1 MSQVRKGIENML
13 TKNFVMNC
21 AEGFH
26 LRPAQV
32 LMEKATPFQSRIMLG
47 KPGQEEADAKSILGL
62 MSLGIEQG
70 EIVEVV
76 VEGRDETEAMAV
88 VEKLFETNFGE

>member
-1 MSQVRKGIENML
+1 ML
-13 TKNFVMNC
+13 TKNLVMNC

-32 LMEKATPFQSRIMLG
+32 LMEKVTPFQSHITLR
-47 KPGQEEADAKSILGL
+47 KSEQEEADAKSILGL

-70 EIVEVV
+70 ETVEVV
-76 VEGRDETEAMAV
+76 VEGPDETEAMAA
-88 VEKLFETNFGE
+88 VEKLFETNFDE